1 MATYRV
7 GNLSIERIVSRI
19 NRWVRTLIIFLFA
32 FAIAVGTR
40 AQSSQAWIDFSQS
53 YYKLTLA
60 QDGLYRLTYTDLQAA
75 GFPVSTVDPRTL
87 QLFHRGVEQAITVQG
102 QDDAQFNPGDFI
114 EF

>member
-1 MATYRV
+1 MYGQVLDENFKEIFQIPLNLSGMATYRV

-75 GFPVSTVDPRTL
+75 
-87 QLFHRGVEQAITVQG
+87 
-102 QDDAQFNPGDFI
+102 
-114 EF
+114 